1 MRTENAP
8 QNEHTSRLPMSLE
21 PAPTDAPAPRRHRW
35 MVVAVI
41 VIAAAA
47 ALWWWKG
54 RGAAPAS
61 DGVAA
66 SAPGS
71 AGGPPGGRRYF
82 DANRAMPVV
91 AATARVAPLDVR
103 ISALGT
109 VIPRNTVTVHPRVD
123 GQLQRVLF
131 REGQIVKAG
140 DVLAEIDP
148 RPFQTTLAN
157 AEGQMARDM
166 AQLQN
171 AQADLE
177 RYRGLLA
184 QDSIARQQV
193 DNQEALVRQ
202 YQGTVAADRAT
213 VNDAKLQLGY
223 TKVLAPIGGRVGL
236 RQVDAGNLVRGS
248 DTNGL
253 VVITEVQPISV
264 VFPIAQ
270 DHLPAVLKRL
280 NAGAKLPV
288 EAWDREGRLQLG
300 SGVLLTVDNQIDVAT
315 GTVKLK
321 AEFPNQDG
329 ALFPNQFVNVKLL
342 VDTLD
347 DAIVIPGAGV
357 LRGAPGTFAYV
368 VKDDNTVTMR
378 PLKTGPAEGERIAI
392 NEGLKAGER
401 VVIDGADRLRE
412 GAKVE
417 VIDRRAAATSASASA
432 AVASAP
438 GERASGA
445 RRQRNASGAEGS

>member
-1 MRTENAP
+1 
-8 QNEHTSRLPMSLE
+8 MSQE
-21 PAPTDAPAPRRHRW
+21 PAAPASSPAARRRRW
-35 MVVAVI
+35 IAIAIVLVV
-41 VIAAAA
+41 AAAA
-47 ALWWWKG
+47 AWYWKG
-54 RGAAPAS
+54 RDETAAAAP
-61 DGVAA
+61 G
-66 SAPGS
+66 P
-71 AGGPPGGRRYF
+71 GGPGGSRRF
-82 DANRAMPVV
+82 LDPNRAMPVV
-91 AATARVAPLDVR
+91 AATARVTPLDVR

-123 GQLQRVLF
+123 GQLSRVLF
-131 REGQIVKAG
+131 REGQVVKAG

-148 RPFQTTLAN
+148 RSFQTALAN
-157 AEGQMARDM
+157 AEGQLARDT

-171 AQADLE
+171 AEGDLA

-202 YQGTVAADRAT
+202 YQGTVASDRAT
-213 VNDAKLQLGY
+213 VADARLQLGY
-223 TKVLAPIGGRVGL
+223 TRVTAPIGGRVGL
-236 RQVDAGNLVRGS
+236 RQVDAGNLVRS
-248 DTNGL
+248 ADTNGL

-270 DHLPAVLKRL
+270 DHLPSVLKRL
-280 NAGAKLPV
+280 NGGAKLAV
-288 EAWDREGRLQLG
+288 EAWDREGRIKLG

-342 VDTLD
+342 VDTLS
-347 DAIVIPGAGV
+347 DAVVIPGAGV
-357 LRGAPGTFAYV
+357 QRGAPGSYAYV

-378 PLKTGPAEGERIAI
+378 PLKTGHADGERIAI
-392 NEGLKAGER
+392 VDGLKAGER

-417 VIDRRAAATSASASA
+417 VIDRRAAATTAASA
-432 AVASAP
+432 AGASAP

-445 RRQRNASGAEGS
+445 RRRAASGPEGQ

>member
-1 MRTENAP
+1 
-8 QNEHTSRLPMSLE
+8 MSIE
-21 PAPTDAPAPRRHRW
+21 PDAPTLSASRRRRW
-35 MVVAVI
+35 IAIAVVLIAV
-41 VIAAAA
+41 AAAF
-47 ALWWWKG
+47 WFWRG
-54 RGAAPAS
+54 RGSTDADGAAAPA
-61 DGVAA
+61 A
-66 SAPGS
+66 SAGAQGGPGS
-71 AGGPPGGRRYF
+71 PGGGRRFF
-82 DANRAMPVV
+82 DPNRAMPVIV
-91 AATARVAPLDVR
+91 ATARVAPLDVR
-103 ISALGT
+103 IGALGT
-109 VIPRNTVTVHPRVD
+109 VTPRNTVTVHPRVD
-123 GQLQRVLF
+123 GQLSRVLF

-157 AEGQMARDM
+157 AEGQLARDL

-171 AQADLE
+171 AEGDLA

-213 VNDAKLQLGY
+213 VADARLQLGY
-223 TKVLAPIGGRVGL
+223 TRVLAPIGGRVGL

-248 DTNGL
+248 DTTGL

-280 NAGAKLPV
+280 NAGAKLAV
-288 EAWDREGRLQLG
+288 EAWDREGRIKLG
-300 SGVLLTVDNQIDVAT
+300 SGTLLTVDNQIDVAT

-321 AEFPNQDG
+321 AEFPNTDG

-342 VDTLD
+342 VDTLT
-347 DAIVIPGAGV
+347 DAIQIPSAGV
-357 LRGAPGTFAYV
+357 QRGAPGTFAYV
-368 VKDDNTVTMR
+368 VKQDSTVAMR
-378 PLKTGPAEGERIAI
+378 PLKLGQADGDRVAVV
-392 NEGLKAGER
+392 EGLQPGER
-401 VVIDGADRLRE
+401 VVIDGADRLRD

-417 VIDRRAAATSASASA
+417 VIDRRATAVAAAASTPGGA
-432 AVASAP
+432 ASAP
-438 GERASGA
+438 RGERRRRAASDAQG
-445 RRQRNASGAEGS
+445 Q

>member
-1 MRTENAP
+1 
-8 QNEHTSRLPMSLE
+8 MSLE
-21 PAPTDAPAPRRHRW
+21 PAVPASPFAARRRRW
-35 MVVAVI
+35 IAVAV
-41 VIAAAA
+41 VLLVAAAA
-47 ALWWWKG
+47 AWYWKG
-54 RGAAPAS
+54 RDAAQAGTTATGPGARPAPGA
-61 DGVAA
+61 GG
-66 SAPGS
+66 PGS
-71 AGGPPGGRRYF
+71 AGGSRRFF
-82 DANRAMPVV
+82 DPNRAMPVV

-123 GQLQRVLF
+123 GQLSRVLF
-131 REGQIVKAG
+131 REGQVVKAG

-148 RPFQTTLAN
+148 RPFQTALAN
-157 AEGQMARDM
+157 AEGQLARDT

-171 AQADLE
+171 AEGDLQ

-202 YQGTVAADRAT
+202 YAGTVASDRAN
-213 VNDAKLQLGY
+213 VADAKLQLGY
-223 TKVLAPIGGRVGL
+223 TRVTAPIGGRVGL
-236 RQVDAGNLVRGS
+236 RQVDAGNLVRS
-248 DTNGL
+248 ADTNGL
-253 VVITEVQPISV
+253 VVITEVQPITV

-280 NAGAKLPV
+280 NAGAKLAV
-288 EAWDREGRLQLG
+288 EAWDREGRNRLG

-342 VDTLD
+342 VDTLT

-357 LRGAPGTFAYV
+357 QRGAPGSYAYV
-368 VKDDNTVTMR
+368 VKDDSTVTMR
-378 PLKTGPAEGERIAI
+378 PLKTGQVDGERIAI
-392 NEGLKAGER
+392 VEGLQAGER

-412 GAKVE
+412 GGKVE
-417 VIDRRAAATSASASA
+417 VIDRRANAAAAGASAPGDA
-432 AVASAP
+432 ASAP

-445 RRQRNASGAEGS
+445 RRRAASRPEGQ

>member
-1 MRTENAP
+1 
-8 QNEHTSRLPMSLE
+8 MSIE
-21 PAPTDAPAPRRHRW
+21 PDASTLFAGRQRRW
-35 MVVAVI
+35 IAIAVVLIA
-41 VIAAAA
+41 IAAAF
-47 ALWWWKG
+47 WFWRG
-54 RGAAPAS
+54 RGGA
-61 DGVAA
+61 DEAA
-66 SAPGS
+66 STPGTS
-71 AGGPPGGRRYF
+71 AGAQGGPGGGRRFF
-82 DANRAMPVV
+82 DPNRAMPVI

-109 VIPRNTVTVHPRVD
+109 VTPRNTVTVHPRVD
-123 GQLQRVLF
+123 GQLARVLF

-157 AEGQMARDM
+157 AEGQLARDL

-171 AQADLE
+171 AEGDLA
-177 RYRGLLA
+177 RYRSLLA

-213 VNDAKLQLGY
+213 VADARLQLGY
-223 TKVLAPIGGRVGL
+223 TRVLAPIGGRVGL

-248 DTNGL
+248 DTTGL

-280 NAGAKLPV
+280 NAGAKLAV
-288 EAWDREGRLQLG
+288 EAWDREGRIKLG
-300 SGVLLTVDNQIDVAT
+300 SGMLLTVDNQIDVAT

-321 AEFPNQDG
+321 AEFPNTDG

-342 VDTLD
+342 VDTLT
-347 DAIVIPGAGV
+347 DAIQIPSAGV
-357 LRGAPGTFAYV
+357 QRGAPGTFAYV
-368 VKDDNTVTMR
+368 VKQDSTVTMR
-378 PLKTGPAEGERIAI
+378 PLKLGQADGDRVAVV
-392 NEGLKAGER
+392 EGLQAGER
-401 VVIDGADRLRE
+401 VVIDGADRLRD

-417 VIDRRAAATSASASA
+417 VIDRRASAVAAAASMPGGA
-432 AVASAP
+432 ASAP
-438 GERASGA
+438 PGER
-445 RRQRNASGAEGS
+445 RRRAGSDAQGQ

>member
-1 MRTENAP
+1 
-8 QNEHTSRLPMSLE
+8 MSIDSD
-21 PAPTDAPAPRRHRW
+21 APTSSAGRRRRW
-35 MVVAVI
+35 IAIAI
-41 VIAAAA
+41 VLIAIAT
-47 ALWWWKG
+47 ALWYWRSRSAATAEATAAG
-54 RGAAPAS
+54 PADAAP
-61 DGVAA
+61 G
-66 SAPGS
+66 P
-71 AGGPPGGRRYF
+71 GGPGGPGGRRFF
-82 DANRAMPVV
+82 DPNRAMPVV

-103 ISALGT
+103 LSALGT

-123 GQLQRVLF
+123 GQLERVLF
-131 REGQIVKAG
+131 REGQVVRAG

-148 RPFQTTLAN
+148 RPFQTALAN
-157 AEGQMARDM
+157 AEGQLARDL

-171 AQADLE
+171 AEADLA

-202 YQGTVAADRAT
+202 YQGTVASDRAT
-213 VNDAKLQLGY
+213 VADAKLQLGY
-223 TKVLAPIGGRVGL
+223 TRVIAPIGGRVGL
-236 RQVDAGNLVRGS
+236 RQVDAGNLVRS
-248 DTNGL
+248 ADTNGL

-280 NAGAKLPV
+280 SGGAKLAV
-288 EAWDREGRLQLG
+288 EAWDRESRVQLG

-342 VDTLD
+342 VDTLT
-347 DAIVIPGAGV
+347 DAVVIPGAGV
-357 LRGAPGTFAYV
+357 QRGAPGTFVYV
-368 VKDDNTVTMR
+368 VGEDSTVSMR
-378 PLKTGPAEGERIAI
+378 PVKTGQADGERIAVA
-392 NEGLKAGER
+392 EGLKAGER

-412 GAKVE
+412 GGKVE
-417 VIDRRAAATSASASA
+417 VIDRRGSPNTAAG
-432 AVASAP
+432 ASAP
-438 GERASGA
+438 AGAASGPRGER
-445 RRQRNASGAEGS
+445 RRRAASGAEGA